1 MKIPRYVSNLLLKR
15 CFSHQDFFDETYSKN
30 VKFKLYADIDISESE
45 FKKLLRKFGEFCAKH
60 SKSESVN
67 IGQNISYDTHGLMY
81 TQMSVRGQLLNVLKE
96 FIYFS
101 K

>member
-1 MKIPRYVSNLLLKR
+1 MGIENMKIPRYVSNLLLKR
-15 CFSHQDFFDETYSKN
+15 CFSHQEFFDETYSKN
-30 VKFKLYADIDISESE
+30 VKFKLYADIDISES
-45 FKKLLRKFGEFCAKH
+45 
-60 SKSESVN
+60 VN
-67 IGQNISYDTHGLMY
+67 IGQNISYDTHRLMY